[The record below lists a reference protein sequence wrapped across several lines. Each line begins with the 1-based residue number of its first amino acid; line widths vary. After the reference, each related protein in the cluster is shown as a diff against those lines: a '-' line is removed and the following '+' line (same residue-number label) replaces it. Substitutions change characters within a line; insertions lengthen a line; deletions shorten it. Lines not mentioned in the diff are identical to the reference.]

1 MNEPRTSTVAPP
13 DRDAMHQ
20 FIDRVPD
27 AELSRMGRVMA
38 ALTDDPVLRSL
49 LTAPYDDEPYTDEQ
63 RARVDE
69 ARRGP
74 SIAWDEAMRLI
85 EK

>member
-1 MNEPRTSTVAPP
+1 MNEPRTSTV
-13 DRDAMHQ
+13 
-20 FIDRVPD
+20 
-27 AELSRMGRVMA
+27 G
-38 ALTDDPVLRSL
+38 VLRSL

-74 SIAWDEAMRLI
+74 SIPWDEAMRLI